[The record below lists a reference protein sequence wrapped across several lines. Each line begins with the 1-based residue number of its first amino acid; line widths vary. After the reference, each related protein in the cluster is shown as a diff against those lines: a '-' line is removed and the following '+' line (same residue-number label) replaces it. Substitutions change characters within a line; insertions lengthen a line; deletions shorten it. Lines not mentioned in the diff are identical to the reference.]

1 MTQEGRTPRDYYD
14 NTQLIEITKVR
25 QRIQDVLSSPIPE
38 PKLATSSSHHMYIS
52 TNLKTKRVP
61 PPTTIDGKYVAEH
74 LGTALTLALAEIAD
88 CRPWDPIEY
97 LGQWLYKYRENR
109 NYIEK
114 VRASLSLSLSS
125 QRKSENTFNSDNY
138 CNISL
143 TSARAADERDSRGGE
158 ADGSSRERT
167 GADQRGAEIH
177 HGGGATGTGESG
189 GREETEGEGGTTKT
203 V

>member
-1 MTQEGRTPRDYYD
+1 
-14 NTQLIEITKVR
+14 
-25 QRIQDVLSSPIPE
+25 
-38 PKLATSSSHHMYIS
+38 MYIS

-114 VRASLSLSLSS
+114 VIVLSLSLSC
-125 QRKSENTFNSDNY
+125 KSDYNFNSDNF
-138 CNISL
+138 CNMTL
-143 TSARAADERDSRGGE
+143 TTARAIDARDSRGGE
-158 ADGSSRERT
+158 ADGSRGEGT

-177 HGGGATGTGESG
+177 HGGGATGA
-189 GREETEGEGGTTKT
+189 GEGGGRKETKGEGGATET
-203 V
+203 VCCSLGV